1 MYKGLSIAAV
11 VPAHNEEDLIVKTVG
26 SMPPLVD
33 RVIVVDDA
41 STDAT
46 VEQALA
52 TADPRLELVRHERNT
67 GVGGAIISGHRRAIE
82 LQTDVAVVM
91 AGDAQ
96 MDPAYLPDLLD
107 PIADEGYAFTK
118 ADRFFGF
125 DSFAGMPRHRIVGNV
140 VVGFLAKASTGYWNL
155 FDPLN
160 GYTATR
166 TDTLARLPLE
176 RIRTDYAF
184 ECDILVYLNTIRA
197 RAMDVPIP
205 AVYGDERSGIRL
217 FRDAGKLLWSLFR
230 GFWRRIVWKYVL
242 WSFSPVAIFLFVGL
256 ALVAWAVGFGA
267 WVVYETVGD
276 PVASTA
282 TVLMSVGP
290 LLVGINLLIVATVLD
305 ILETP
310 R

>member
-1 MYKGLSIAAV
+1 MYRGLTVAAV
-11 VPAHNEEDLIVKTVG
+11 VPAHDEEALIGQTVR
-26 SMPPLVD
+26 SMPELVD
-33 RVIVVDDA
+33 HIIVIDDA
-41 STDAT
+41 SADST
-46 VEQALA
+46 VETARA
-52 TADPRLELVRHERNT
+52 TGDPRLEILTHERNA
-67 GVGGAIISGHRRAIE
+67 GVGGAIISGHRRAIGIGA
-82 LQTDVAVVM
+82 DVAVVM

-96 MDPAYLPDLLD
+96 MDPAYLPALLN
-107 PIADEGYAFTK
+107 PIVDDGFAFTK

-125 DSFAGMPRHRIVGNV
+125 DSFAGMPRHRVIGNV
-140 VVGFLAKASTGYWNL
+140 LIGFLAKAATGYWNL

-166 TDTLARLPLE
+166 TDALAKLPLE
-176 RIRTDYAF
+176 RIRSDYAF

-205 AVYGDERSGIRL
+205 ARYRDERSGIRL
-217 FRDAGKLLWSLFR
+217 FRESRKLLWSLFK
-230 GFWRRIVWKYVL
+230 GFWRRIVWRYVL
-242 WSFSPVAIFLFVGL
+242 WSFSPVAIFLFAGL
-256 ALVAWAVGFGA
+256 ALVGWAAVFGA
-267 WVVYETVGD
+267 WVVYETLGD

-282 TVLMSVGP
+282 TVLLSVGP